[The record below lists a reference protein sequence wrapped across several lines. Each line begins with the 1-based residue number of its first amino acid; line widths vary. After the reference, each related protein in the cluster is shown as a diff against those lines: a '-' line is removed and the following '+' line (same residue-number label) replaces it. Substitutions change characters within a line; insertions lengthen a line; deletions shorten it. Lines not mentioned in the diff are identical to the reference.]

1 MKNTCRILLIDD
13 DEEDFII
20 TKDLLKSVQ
29 GKKCEIDWSE
39 SYEEAIKKNT
49 PYDIY
54 LVDYRLG
61 LETGLDVIKKLRA
74 QFPDVPVIILTGLA
88 DSKVDLEVMKAG
100 ASDYLVKGKID
111 AEQLERAI
119 RYALEHA
126 KHLQQIKD
134 LNQDLE
140 KRVAERTS
148 QLSLAVIK
156 LEETN
161 QVLANQIE
169 ENKRTQKELEY
180 RELMLRETQRIGKS
194 SGYNLN
200 LATNEVEFGKEF
212 FDIIEMSS
220 SQIGNHFNGLK
231 SIIHPTDLSLFE
243 NYCKQVVA
251 GKNISSIEVRFVLP
265 NNKIKYIYI
274 ESKIR
279 YNDNHEAQYLFSF
292 TQDITQRKIAEIAL
306 VKSQQMLA
314 VVAKNYPNGIIG
326 VYNKSFICEFI
337 EGQEIQKLGLN
348 KSDFLGKT
356 IGETFGEKTGQIHH
370 NYLKS
375 TLQGHNEVYEI
386 NFSNN
391 NYLFYTTPIKDD
403 HNKIERMVV
412 VGLNITQIKE
422 AEEQIRQ
429 ALDKANELSEM
440 KSRFISMASHEFRT
454 PLSTILSSLNLMTKY
469 YELKDDNKFKSHTIK
484 IKSAITNLTEILEY
498 FLSVE
503 KLDTGHFK
511 IEPDTFDLVDFINQ
525 HIEDV
530 KDVLKEKQ
538 RVVLQLSPTNLQI
551 HHDKKLIRTILQ
563 NLISNAIK
571 YSPDNGE
578 IKISLTNENNE
589 FVISVS
595 DNGIG
600 IPEKEQKHLFER
612 FYRAQNAANIQGTG
626 IGLNIIKKY
635 IELIGGNI
643 TFTSIL
649 NQGTTFKVNIPI
661 ILTPE
666 LN

>member
-20 TKDLLKSVQ
+20 TKDLLRSVQ
-29 GKKCEIDWSE
+29 GKKCEIDWSD
-39 SYEEAIKKNT
+39 SYEEAIKKEIV
-49 PYDIY
+49 YDIY

-61 LETGLDVIKKLRA
+61 METGLDVIKKLRYK
-74 QFPDVPVIILTGLA
+74 FPDVPVIILTGLA
-88 DSKVDLEVMKAG
+88 DSEVDLEVMKAG

-194 SGYNLN
+194 SGFNLN
-200 LATNEVEFGKEF
+200 LATNEIEFGKEF
-212 FDIIEMSS
+212 FEIIEMQPA
-220 SQIGNHFNGLK
+220 QIGNNFNDLK
-231 SIIHPTDLSLFE
+231 SIIYPTDLSLFE

-251 GKNISSIEVRFVLP
+251 GKNISSIEVRFILP
-265 NNKIKYIYI
+265 NGKIKYIYI

-279 YNDNHEAQYLFSF
+279 YNDDNEVQYLFSF
-292 TQDITQRKIAEIAL
+292 AQDITQRKNAEIAL

-314 VVAKNYPNGIIG
+314 VIAKNYPNGIIA
-326 VYNKSFICEFI
+326 VYNKSMICEFI
-337 EGQEIQKLGLN
+337 EGQEIPKLGLS
-348 KSDFLGKT
+348 KHDFLGKT
-356 IGETFGEKTGQIHH
+356 IVETFGENTGQIHH
-370 NYLKS
+370 DYLKN

-386 NFSNN
+386 NFGNN
-391 NYLFYTTPIKDD
+391 NYLFHTTPIKDD
-403 HNKIERMVV
+403 HHKIERMVV
-412 VGLNITQIKE
+412 VGLNITQIKV

-429 ALDKANELSEM
+429 ALDKANELSEL

-469 YELKDDNKFKSHTIK
+469 YELKDDVKFKSHTLK
-484 IKSAITNLTEILEY
+484 IKSAIANLTEILEY

-503 KLDTGHFK
+503 KLDSGHFK
-511 IEPDTFDLVDFINQ
+511 IEPSNFDIIDFINQ
-525 HIEDV
+525 YIADV
-530 KDVLKEKQ
+530 KDILKENQ
-538 RVVLQLSPTNLQI
+538 RMVLQLSPQSLLI
-551 HHDKKLIRTILQ
+551 YHDKKLIRTILQ

-578 IKISLTNENNE
+578 IIISLTNENNQ
-589 FVISVS
+589 FIISVR

-635 IELIGGNI
+635 IELLGGNI
-643 TFTSIL
+643 TFTSQL
-649 NQGTTFKVNIPI
+649 NLGTTFSVGLPI
-661 ILTPE
+661 ALKQ
-666 LN
+666 

>member
-1 MKNTCRILLIDD
+1 
-13 DEEDFII
+13 
-20 TKDLLKSVQ
+20 
-29 GKKCEIDWSE
+29 
-39 SYEEAIKKNT
+39 
-49 PYDIY
+49 
-54 LVDYRLG
+54 
-61 LETGLDVIKKLRA
+61 
-74 QFPDVPVIILTGLA
+74 
-88 DSKVDLEVMKAG
+88 
-100 ASDYLVKGKID
+100 
-111 AEQLERAI
+111 
-119 RYALEHA
+119 
-126 KHLQQIKD
+126 
-134 LNQDLE
+134 
-140 KRVAERTS
+140 
-148 QLSLAVIK
+148 LAVIK

-169 ENKRTQKELEY
+169 ENKRTHKELEY

-200 LATNEVEFGKEF
+200 LANNEVEFGKEF
-212 FDIIEMSS
+212 FDIIETPSTE
-220 SQIGNHFNGLK
+220 IIHHFDGLK
-231 SIIHPTDLSLFE
+231 SIIHPNDLSLFE
-243 NYCKQVVA
+243 TYCKQVIS

-265 NNKIKYIYI
+265 NNKTKYIYI

-279 YNDNHEAQYLFSF
+279 YNENHEPQFLFSF

-356 IGETFGEKTGQIHH
+356 IGETFGETTGKIHH

-412 VGLNITQIKE
+412 VGLNITQIKV

-454 PLSTILSSLNLMTKY
+454 PLSTILSSLNLMTKH
-469 YELKDDNKFKSHTIK
+469 YELKDDNKFKSHTVK

-503 KLDTGHFK
+503 K
-511 IEPDTFDLVDFINQ
+511 
-525 HIEDV
+525 
-530 KDVLKEKQ
+530 
-538 RVVLQLSPTNLQI
+538 
-551 HHDKKLIRTILQ
+551 DKGYYT
-563 NLISNAIK
+563 
-571 YSPDNGE
+571 
-578 IKISLTNENNE
+578 LT
-589 FVISVS
+589 
-595 DNGIG
+595 
-600 IPEKEQKHLFER
+600 
-612 FYRAQNAANIQGTG
+612 
-626 IGLNIIKKY
+626 
-635 IELIGGNI
+635 
-643 TFTSIL
+643 
-649 NQGTTFKVNIPI
+649 
-661 ILTPE
+661 
-666 LN
+666 

>member
-1 MKNTCRILLIDD
+1 MKNICRILLIDD
-13 DEEDFII
+13 DEEDFLI
-20 TKDLLKSVQ
+20 TKDLLRSVQ
-29 GKKCEIDWSE
+29 GKKCEIDWSDT
-39 SYEEAIKKNT
+39 YEEAIKKET

-74 QFPDVPVIILTGLA
+74 KFPDVPVIILTGLA

-111 AEQLERAI
+111 AEQLDRAI

-126 KHLQQIKD
+126 KHLQQIKE

-140 KRVAERTS
+140 KRVEERTS
-148 QLSLAVIK
+148 QLSLAVKK

-200 LATNEVEFGKEF
+200 LATNELEFGNEF
-212 FDIIEMSS
+212 FDIVETPPA
-220 SQIGNHFNGLK
+220 QIGNHFDGLK
-231 SIIHPTDLSLFE
+231 RIIHPTDLSLFE

-251 GKNISSIEVRFVLP
+251 GKNISSIEVRFILP
-265 NNKIKYIYI
+265 NGKLKYIYI

-279 YNDNHEAQYLFSF
+279 YNENQKAQYLFSF

-314 VVAKNYPNGIIG
+314 VVAKNYPNGIIA
-326 VYNKSFICEFI
+326 VYNKNLTCEFI
-337 EGQEIQKLGLN
+337 EGQEIEKLGLN

-356 IGETFGEKTGQIHH
+356 IIETFGETSGKIHD
-370 NYLKS
+370 NFLRN

-386 NFSNN
+386 NFGNN

-412 VGLNITQIKE
+412 VGLNITKIKQ

-469 YELKDDNKFKSHTIK
+469 YELKDENKFKSHTVK
-484 IKSAITNLTEILEY
+484 IKSAIANLTEILEY

-511 IEPDTFDLVDFINQ
+511 IEPDTFDLVDFINC
-525 HIEDV
+525 HMEDV
-530 KDVLKEKQ
+530 KDVLKDKQ
-538 RVVLQLSPTNLQI
+538 RLVSQLPNNKVI
-551 HHDKKLIRTILQ
+551 VNHDKKLIRTILQ

-571 YSPDNGE
+571 YTPENGE
-578 IKISLTNENNE
+578 IKITLLVEQNQFEINVLDT
-589 FVISVS
+589 
-595 DNGIG
+595 GIG
-600 IPEKEQKHLFER
+600 IPINEQKHLFER

-643 TFTSIL
+643 TFTSKL
-649 NQGTTFKVNIPI
+649 NEGTVFTVKLPI
-661 ILTPE
+661 TYNLK
-666 LN
+666 NN

>member
-1 MKNTCRILLIDD
+1 MTNTCRILLIDD

-20 TKDLLKSVQ
+20 TKALLRSVQ
-29 GKKCEIDWSE
+29 GKKCELDWSD
-39 SYEEAIKKNT
+39 SYEEAIKKEI

-61 LETGLDVIKKLRA
+61 METGLDVIKKLRA
-74 QFPDVPVIILTGLA
+74 KFTDVPVIILTGLA

-119 RYALEHA
+119 RFALEHA
-126 KHLQQIKD
+126 KHLQQIKE

-140 KRVAERTS
+140 KRVEERTS

-156 LEETN
+156 LEDTN
-161 QVLANQIE
+161 QILASQIE

-200 LATNEVEFGKEF
+200 LATNELEFGKEF
-212 FDIIEMSS
+212 FDVLETSPYEIE
-220 SQIGNHFNGLK
+220 NNLDGLK
-231 SIIHPTDLSLFE
+231 KIIHPSDLSLFE
-243 NYCKQVVA
+243 NYCTEVVS
-251 GKNISSIEVRFVLP
+251 GKNVSSIEVRFLLP
-265 NNKIKYIYI
+265 NGKIKYIYI

-279 YNDNHEAQYLFSF
+279 YNENNKAQYFFSF
-292 TQDITQRKIAEIAL
+292 TQDITQRKNAEIAL
-306 VKSQQMLA
+306 LKSQQMLA
-314 VVAKNYPNGIIG
+314 VIAQNYPNGIIG
-326 VYNKSFICEFI
+326 VYNKNLICEFI
-337 EGQEIQKLGLN
+337 EGQEIKKLGLL
-348 KSDFLGKT
+348 KTDFLGKT
-356 IGETFGEKTGQIHH
+356 IRETFGEKTGEIHD
-370 NYLKS
+370 NYLKN
-375 TLQGHNEVYEI
+375 TLIGYNGVYEI
-386 NFSNN
+386 NFRNN

-412 VGLNITQIKE
+412 VGLNITQIKV

-429 ALDKANELSEM
+429 ALDKANELSDM

-454 PLSTILSSLNLMTKY
+454 PLSTILSSLNLMVKY
-469 YELKDDNKFKSHTIK
+469 HELNDKTKFKSHAVK

-503 KLDTGHFK
+503 KLDSGHFK
-511 IEPDTFDLVDFINQ
+511 IEPDSFDLVDFISL
-525 HIEDV
+525 HIADV
-530 KDVLKEKQ
+530 KDILKERQ
-538 RVVLQLSPTNLQI
+538 RIVSQLSPHYLQI

-571 YSPDNGE
+571 YSPENGE
-578 IKISLTNENNE
+578 IRISLTNDKNN
-589 FVISVS
+589 FLLTVS
-595 DNGIG
+595 DSGIG
-600 IPEKEQKHLFER
+600 IPEKEQNHLFER
-612 FYRAQNAANIQGTG
+612 FYRAQNAVNIQGTG

-643 TFTSIL
+643 TFTSEL
-649 NQGTTFKVNIPI
+649 NQGTTFKVNLPI
-661 ILTPE
+661 T
-666 LN
+666 LNQ

>member
-1 MKNTCRILLIDD
+1 
-13 DEEDFII
+13 
-20 TKDLLKSVQ
+20 
-29 GKKCEIDWSE
+29 
-39 SYEEAIKKNT
+39 
-49 PYDIY
+49 
-54 LVDYRLG
+54 
-61 LETGLDVIKKLRA
+61 
-74 QFPDVPVIILTGLA
+74 VPVIILTGLA

-111 AEQLERAI
+111 AEQLDRAI

-140 KRVAERTS
+140 KRVDERTS
-148 QLSLAVIK
+148 QLSLAVKK

-161 QVLANQIE
+161 QILANQIE

-180 RELMLRETQRIGKS
+180 REMMLRETQRIGKS
-194 SGYNLN
+194 SGYNIN
-200 LATNEVEFGKEF
+200 LATNEIEFGNEF
-212 FDIIEMSS
+212 FDIIEMSAD
-220 SQIGNHFNGLK
+220 QIGNHFDGLK
-231 SIIHPTDLSLFE
+231 RIIHPTDLSLFE
-243 NYCKQVVA
+243 NYCKQVIS
-251 GKNISSIEVRFVLP
+251 GKNISSIEVRFILP
-265 NNKIKYIYI
+265 NGKIKYIYI

-279 YNDNHEAQYLFSF
+279 YNENHEAQYLFSF

-314 VVAKNYPNGIIG
+314 VIAKNYPNGIIA
-326 VYNKSFICEFI
+326 VYNKNLICEFI
-337 EGQEIQKLGLN
+337 EGQEITKLGLN
-348 KSDFLGKT
+348 KTDFLGKNIT
-356 IGETFGEKTGQIHH
+356 ETFGETTGQIQN

-375 TLQGHNEVYEI
+375 TLQGNNEVYEI
-386 NFSNN
+386 NYGNN

-412 VGLNITQIKE
+412 VALNITKIKV

-469 YELKDDNKFKSHTIK
+469 YELKDDNKFKSHTVK

-511 IEPDTFDLVDFINQ
+511 IEPDTFDLVDFITQ
-525 HIEDV
+525 HMEDV
-530 KDVLKEKQ
+530 KDVLKDKQ
-538 RVVLQLSPTNLQI
+538 RFVSQLPNNQLI
-551 HHDKKLIRTILQ
+551 INHDKKLIRTILQ

-571 YSPDNGE
+571 YTPENGE
-578 IKISLTNENNE
+578 IKITLMEANNHFE
-589 FVISVS
+589 IKVF

-600 IPEKEQKHLFER
+600 IPPNEQKHLFER
-612 FYRAQNAANIQGTG
+612 FYRAKNAANIQGTG

-635 IELIGGNI
+635 IELIGGSI
-643 TFTSIL
+643 TFTSVL
-649 NQGTTFKVNIPI
+649 NQGTVFTVNLPI
-661 ILTPE
+661 VYK
-666 LN
+666 LNNN